1 MNSFA
6 QFSGFALIALMPD
19 PPACPPPPLPPP
31 DITFVGGGH
40 TSPGRASAKLTL
52 IAVLYEIRIDGH
64 WRKANELVR
73 MA

>member
-6 QFSGFALIALMPD
+6 QFSGFALIALIPD
-19 PPACPPPPLPPP
+19 PPACPPPPPLPPP

-52 IAVLYEIRIDGH
+52 IAVLCKIRRDDNRGMV
-64 WRKANELVR
+64 NE
-73 MA
+73 